1 MDYIFETTDSLD
13 ERIATLA
20 ARAKDA
26 REEADEAH
34 KLPGLDGP
42 AQAAEGDARDLE
54 AELADLRQVQ
64 KRIERGYPYWD
75 RFGFETAVE
84 ACGDAWN
91 CHVLSE
97 IVTPEYVFGHGGFDV
112 RLPLDAEEA
121 YRHAV
126 DSGLF
131 ARFEIY
137 ATFETEGDAVLA
149 ARYYLFGSS
158 DFETMSAVLFHIAD
172 W

>member
-1 MDYIFETTDSLD
+1 MKRTSFPVWS
-13 ERIATLA
+13 
-20 ARAKDA
+20 ARPKRRRAM
-26 REEADEAH
+26 RENS
-34 KLPGLDGP
+34 KPNWSI
-42 AQAAEGDARDLE
+42 
-54 AELADLRQVQ
+54 LRQVQ

-75 RFGFETAVE
+75 RFRFEAAVD
-84 ACGDAWN
+84 ACGDACNW
-91 CHVLSE
+91 HVLSE
-97 IVTPEYVFGHGGFDV
+97 TVTPEYVFGHGGVDV
-112 RLPLDAEEA
+112 RLPLAAQEA

-131 ARFEIY
+131 ERFEVC
-137 ATFETEGDAVLA
+137 ATFETEGDAVVA